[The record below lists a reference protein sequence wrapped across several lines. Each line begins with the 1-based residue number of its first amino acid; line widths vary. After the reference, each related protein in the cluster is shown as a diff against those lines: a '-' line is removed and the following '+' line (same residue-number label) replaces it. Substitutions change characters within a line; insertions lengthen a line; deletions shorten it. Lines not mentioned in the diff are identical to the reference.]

1 MRIGVFAPP
10 WGPTASPADLAAIAE
25 AAERLGYPS
34 LWVGDHVVF
43 PRRVTSTYPYNE
55 SGNSPFDPDGPLLD
69 SLTLLAWLAG
79 KTTDIDLGVSV
90 LVLPMRNPVEIAKL
104 LADVAALSNDRL
116 AVGVGAGWMREE
128 FDTLGADFDHRGRI
142 TDEWIAIMRH
152 LWEGRRD
159 AFAGTFYRFDPVGF
173 EPRPGRLPIIVGGNS
188 APAMRRAARND
199 GWHALRMAP
208 EDLAP
213 RVLEV
218 RAMVAAEGRD
228 PDRFDIV
235 HRGPL
240 LTDPLRPPE
249 AGADVQLRETVAR
262 RLDAYR
268 RSGVTELI
276 VEWPEATTAERL
288 AWMAWLVD
296 TGLTGPSE

>member
-10 WGPTASPADLAAIAE
+10 WGPMASPADLSAIAE

-43 PRRVTSTYPYNE
+43 PRRVASTYPYNE
-55 SGNSPFDPDGPLLD
+55 SGDSPFDPDGPLLD

-79 KTTDIDLGVSV
+79 KTTRIDLGVSV
-90 LVLPMRNPVEIAKL
+90 LVLPMRNPVELAKQ
-104 LADVAALSNDRL
+104 LADIAALSSDRL

-128 FDTLGADFDHRGRI
+128 FETLSADFDHRGRI
-142 TDEWIAIMRH
+142 TDEWIAILRH

-159 AFAGTFYRFDPVGF
+159 SFAGTFYRFDPVGF

-213 RVLEV
+213 RVVEV

-228 PDRFDIV
+228 PDAFDIV
-235 HRGPL
+235 YRGPL
-240 LTDPLRPPE
+240 LTEPAHPPV
-249 AGADVQLRETVAR
+249 AGADAPVREKVAR
-262 RLDAYR
+262 HFEAYR

-276 VEWPEATTAERL
+276 VEWPEATTSERL

-296 TGLTGPSE
+296 TGLIGPS